1 MEATMM
7 SVNYL
12 AVLVAAA
19 IEFGLGA
26 LWFGP
31 LYGKSWMAAHGWTEE
46 DLAGGN
52 PMRSLGIRAVAT
64 LVAAFVLAHF
74 VNLAGA
80 ETIAAG
86 MQLGFWI
93 WLGFV
98 AVFTLD
104 SVLFEMG
111 SIKAWAI
118 NNAYHLVG
126 LLTMAAILAVWK

>member
-1 MEATMM
+1 
-7 SVNYL
+7 
-12 AVLVAAA
+12 
-19 IEFGLGA
+19 
-26 LWFGP
+26 
-31 LYGKSWMAAHGWTEE
+31 
-46 DLAGGN
+46 
-52 PMRSLGIRAVAT
+52 MRSLGIRAIAT
-64 LVAAFVLAHF
+64 LVAAYILAHF
-74 VNLAGA
+74 INLAGA
-80 ETIAAG
+80 ETTTAG
-86 MQLGFWI
+86 MQLGFGV